1 MSQLDTIWWQVFAL
15 GACGAPI
22 REGHSPLTATGE
34 LSDATPGEHRLRAL
48 DPWLDYL
55 IELGANGLLLT
66 PIFASVSHGYDT
78 LDHFRLD
85 PRLGDNAD
93 ITHLIEEA
101 HRRGIRVLFD
111 GVFNHISR
119 SHPQLEELGLRT
131 ENGDFHTWEGHG
143 DLITLDH
150 SSPRVREL
158 VREVMEFWL
167 ERGIDGW
174 RLDVAYAVPTDFWAE
189 VLGKVRERFPEA
201 LFLGEVI
208 HGDYPD
214 FVARSSVDTLT
225 QYELWASIRQSIAAR
240 NFWELDWNLGRHAQF
255 CEHFIPNTFIG
266 NHDVERIATAVGPA
280 GAVLAAAV
288 LFTVPGMPSIYYGD
302 EQGFTGTKLE
312 GFSADDQL
320 RPPLPERPEQLS
332 DLGAGIYSAYRA
344 LIALRRTHPWLTRAR
359 LEVTGKDNTWI
370 EYRVWEREHDDAA
383 PGGVDSG
390 QPAELRV
397 RLDLEPH
404 PRVRIT
410 GVAAGTAGASA
421 TGDSNSG
428 AGDAT
433 TTAGNPGGEVEL
445 FFWHADAESGE

>member
-1 MSQLDTIWWQVFAL
+1 
-15 GACGAPI
+15 
-22 REGHSPLTATGE
+22 
-34 LSDATPGEHRLRAL
+34 
-48 DPWLDYL
+48 
-55 IELGANGLLLT
+55 
-66 PIFASVSHGYDT
+66 
-78 LDHFRLD
+78 
-85 PRLGDNAD
+85 
-93 ITHLIEEA
+93 
-101 HRRGIRVLFD
+101 
-111 GVFNHISR
+111 
-119 SHPQLEELGLRT
+119 
-131 ENGDFHTWEGHG
+131 
-143 DLITLDH
+143 
-150 SSPRVREL
+150 
-158 VREVMEFWL
+158 
-167 ERGIDGW
+167 

-332 DLGAGIYSAYRA
+332 DLGAGMYRAYRA

-370 EYRVWEREHDDAA
+370 EYRVWERQHDDAA
-383 PGGVDSG
+383 PASADSG

-397 RLDLEPH
+397 RLELEPH
-404 PRVRIT
+404 PSARVI
-410 GVAAGTAGASA
+410 GVDPARS
-421 TGDSNSG
+421 D
-428 AGDAT
+428 
-433 TTAGNPGGEVEL
+433 VEL
-445 FFWHADAESGE
+445 FSWHAGAESGE